1 MMKSRRVVKSYCM
14 TKEYNQFEKKY
25 KYVIRDEEN
34 KLVFICSLR
43 QSIFGFADRLSDSGH
58 SVTYDDSINM
68 SDEQLDELRKVEVS

>member
-1 MMKSRRVVKSYCM
+1 MKSRRVVKSYCM

-34 KLVFICSLR
+34 KLIFICSLR
-43 QSIFGFADRLSDSGH
+43 QAIFGFADRLSDSGH